1 MKKILVSDLSL
12 RCPAGQNAAPL
23 TFRDKVNLASAL
35 DTLGLDVIELPAL
48 TGQKEDG
55 VVLSTLCGA
64 AERAAAA
71 IPAGDTEEE
80 ARLAFSFIREAK
92 HPRLQVILPVSTV
105 QMEYQYHF
113 KAPKMLE
120 KIVSQVKACAALCED
135 VEFVAQDASR
145 AESDFLLRALE
156 AAVGAGAGY
165 VTLTDDAGILFPDDW
180 QALTASAAGLGA
192 KLFVQ
197 PSDQLKMAAASAA
210 AALKAGADGVKVSL
224 KNPEYLSPAVLSDML
239 RLRGDDL
246 GFCCGLDATILRKA
260 AESLSAAVT
269 APVQISEDDAV
280 QLSSGA
286 TLDEVSAAV
295 RKLGYELDSADLGK
309 VFDEFRRVVEKKESI
324 GARELDAV
332 IAAAAMQ
339 VPSTYHL
346 ESYTVAS
353 GNVIAAMA
361 QVTLL
366 KDGEKMLG
374 IGSGDGPIDA
384 AFRAIEQVIGHHYEL
399 DEFRI
404 QAITEGHEA
413 LGSSVIRLRD
423 GGKLFA
429 GNGISTDII
438 GACIR
443 AYINALNKIVYEEK

>member
-23 TFRDKVNLASAL
+23 TFREKVNLAGTL

-64 AERAAAA
+64 AEHAVAA

-80 ARLAFSFIREAK
+80 ARLAFSCIREAK

-105 QMEYQYHF
+105 QMEYRYHF

-120 KIVSQVKACAALCED
+120 RIVSQVKACAALCAD

-145 AESDFLLRALE
+145 AESDFLRRALE
-156 AAVGAGAGY
+156 AAVEAGAGF

-180 QALTASAAGLGA
+180 RKLAAAAEGLNA
-192 KLFVQ
+192 KVFVQ

-210 AALKAGADGVKVSL
+210 AAFAAGADGVKVSL

-260 AESLSAAVT
+260 AEDLSSPLPLPAQVD
-269 APVQISEDDAV
+269 EDDAV
-280 QLSSGA
+280 QLSASA

-295 RKLGYELDSADLGK
+295 RKLGYELDSSDLGK
-309 VFDEFRRVVEKKESI
+309 VYDEFRRVVEKKESI

>member
-23 TFRDKVNLASAL
+23 TFREKVNLAGTL

-64 AERAAAA
+64 AERAVAA

-80 ARLAFSFIREAK
+80 ARLAFSCVREAK

-113 KAPKMLE
+113 KAPKMLDR
-120 KIVSQVKACAALCED
+120 IVSQVKACAALCED

-145 AESDFLLRALE
+145 AESDFLRRALE
-156 AAVGAGAGY
+156 AAVEAGAGC

-180 QALTASAAGLGA
+180 QALAASAAGLKA
-192 KLFVQ
+192 KVFVQ

-269 APVQISEDDAV
+269 APAQISEDDAV

-295 RKLGYELDSADLGK
+295 RRLGYELDSADLGK
-309 VFDEFRRVVEKKESI
+309 VYDEFRRVVEKKESI

-346 ESYTVAS
+346 DSYTVAS

-366 KDGEKMLG
+366 RDGEKMLG